1 MKKLVRTDLPER
13 VQYTK
18 YYEHDGMLRAYAN
31 RAMLLAILFAVIAMS
46 SLGFAIYVRVQPP
59 TVVRVDKD
67 GNATAVGSADGESKP
82 PAVAVLSAQA
92 ASETAPTELEAKA
105 AVRRFLEN
113 YQSYTPATI
122 DQNLAAALNMM
133 TANLRTYSLGKLRDE
148 DTVGKIKED
157 RIVSQFVIRTI
168 EPVKNAP
175 WTYVAFGVKEVRRV
189 RNKVES
195 TDRIVGR
202 YNVRLLQDRRSES
215 NPSGLLVA
223 EFSEQQMVGERDGD
237 LLQQSQIRE
246 K

>member
-1 MKKLVRTDLPER
+1 M
-13 VQYTK
+13 
-18 YYEHDGMLRAYAN
+18 
-31 RAMLLAILFAVIAMS
+31 
-46 SLGFAIYVRVQPP
+46 
-59 TVVRVDKD
+59 DKD

-82 PAVAVLSAQA
+82 PGVAVLSAQA

-175 WTYVAFGVKEVRRV
+175 WTYVAFGVKEVRHV